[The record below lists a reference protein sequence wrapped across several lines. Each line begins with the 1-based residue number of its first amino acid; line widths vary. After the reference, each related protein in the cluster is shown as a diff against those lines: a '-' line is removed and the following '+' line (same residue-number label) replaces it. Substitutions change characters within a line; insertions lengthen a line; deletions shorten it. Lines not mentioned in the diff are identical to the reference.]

1 MTGESKRSGKG
12 YKDGLNIGQVSELTG
27 VSRRMLRHWEREGLI
42 SPIRSQSNYR
52 QYMQEDVARLERI
65 VIYREIGF
73 NARQIKAV
81 LNYTTPRAL
90 DELLGERL
98 RIEEKVQL
106 LRKAADRL
114 DRLIALTEGKS
125 GNDSAAAKNNR
136 ENQYFSEAHER
147 WGSSRQWLEYAE
159 RKASRS
165 EQEQK
170 KDMARLRDVESK
182 LAQAK
187 RKGLAPTS
195 DEVLKQIDEHR
206 QALSWFHVTP
216 SMHVIMGRMYMADAR
231 FRRHYEQLEPGLAQW
246 MLTAIESA
254 ADANGI
260 DPATAKWE

>member
-1 MTGESKRSGKG
+1 MTVESKRSGKG
-12 YKDGLNIGQVSELTG
+12 CKDGLNIGQVSELTG
-27 VSRRMLRHWEREGLI
+27 VSRRMLRYWEREGLI
-42 SPIRSQSNYR
+42 APIRGQSNYR

-125 GNDSAAAKNNR
+125 GNDSAATKSNR

-147 WGSSRQWLEYAE
+147 WGPAGSGLSMRSEELRAPSKSRKRTWPGSGTWKASLHEPNGKVWLPPQMRFSSRLM
-159 RKASRS
+159 SIG
-165 EQEQK
+165 
-170 KDMARLRDVESK
+170 RLSH
-182 LAQAK
+182 
-187 RKGLAPTS
+187 GST
-195 DEVLKQIDEHR
+195 
-206 QALSWFHVTP
+206 
-216 SMHVIMGRMYMADAR
+216 
-231 FRRHYEQLEPGLAQW
+231 
-246 MLTAIESA
+246 
-254 ADANGI
+254 
-260 DPATAKWE
+260 

>member
-1 MTGESKRSGKG
+1 MTGESKCSGKG

-42 SPIRSQSNYR
+42 SPIRGQSNYR

-65 VIYREIGF
+65 VIYRKIGF
-73 NARQIKAV
+73 NAGQIKAV

-90 DELLGERL
+90 DELHVQRL
-98 RIEEKVQL
+98 RIEEKAQL
-106 LRKAADRL
+106 LRKAAVRL

-125 GNDSAAAKNNR
+125 GNDSAATKSNR

-159 RKASRS
+159 RKASHS
-165 EQEQK
+165 KQEQK

-195 DEVLKQIDEHR
+195 VEVLELVDEHR

-216 SMHVIMGRMYMADAR
+216 SMHVILGRMYVADRR
-231 FRRHYEQLEPGLAQW
+231 FRFHYEQLEPGLAQW

-254 ADANGI
+254 ADKNGI
-260 DPATAKWE
+260 DPAAVKWE